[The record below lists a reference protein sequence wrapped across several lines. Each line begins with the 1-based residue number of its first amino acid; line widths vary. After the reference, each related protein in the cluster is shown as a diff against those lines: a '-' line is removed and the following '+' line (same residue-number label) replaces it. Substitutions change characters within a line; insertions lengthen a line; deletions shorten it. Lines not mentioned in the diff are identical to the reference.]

1 MVDHLPRDM
10 ITAYLSLAHPEAR
23 DAVVDYFGWKLSF
36 RASIEGSEAHDSS
49 GELTWHTA
57 ITIPHYLYLEKG
69 EPSDTIDLVRE
80 KHKFLEE
87 PSNTNDLARE
97 KPKILEE
104 EPGKFILD
112 VSISLCITGDG
123 RGLFWSSSLLGARK
137 IPRGIE
143 KDENEFGP
151 SELGGRMRRV
161 MEKFKYDRYAARNLV
176 FVSQLASVC
185 HIISERLEKVMTN
198 VKEVLDGIV
207 GDSCH
212 YTQVPIINCR

>member
-1 MVDHLPRDM
+1 M

-57 ITIPHYLYLEKG
+57 ITIPHYLYLYLEEG

-87 PSNTNDLARE
+87 PGS
-97 KPKILEE
+97 
-104 EPGKFILD
+104 FILD

-123 RGLFWSSSLLGARK
+123 RGLFWSSSLLGTRK

>member
-1 MVDHLPRDM
+1 M

-87 PSNTNDLARE
+87 PGN
-97 KPKILEE
+97 
-104 EPGKFILD
+104 FILD

>member
-87 PSNTNDLARE
+87 PGN
-97 KPKILEE
+97 
-104 EPGKFILD
+104 FILD